1 MNGNATVLKQAAVGD
16 QYILSG
22 RSDHDR
28 LRMLSEMHDSET
40 RTLLRRAGFSPACR
54 FVEFGCGMGYVTC

>member
-1 MNGNATVLKQAAVGD
+1 MSGNATALKRAAVGD

-22 RSDHDR
+22 LSDHDR

-40 RTLLRRAGFSPACR
+40 RRLLRRAGFSLLVASWSSDA
-54 FVEFGCGMGYVTC
+54 VWVM